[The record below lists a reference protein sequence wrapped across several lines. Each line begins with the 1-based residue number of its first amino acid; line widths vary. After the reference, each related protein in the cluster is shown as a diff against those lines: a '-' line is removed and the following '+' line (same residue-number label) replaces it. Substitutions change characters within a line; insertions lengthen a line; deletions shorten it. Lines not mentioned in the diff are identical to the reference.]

1 MQVCELVPEE
11 DWVQTVCE
19 ALTQEMAA
27 CAGSEP
33 RNKTARKKKLFKVT
47 SAQRLQRLD
56 NVAIAISLQKPEV
69 PQDVAV
75 GPAKV
80 SSKQRKVRRLRGVLR
95 GGNCGTMLWGQ
106 LVRPVEIQKKAR
118 PLPACILFVWMVD
131 QMNGWSK

>member
-1 MQVCELVPEE
+1 VQVCELVPEE

-33 RNKTARKKKLFKVT
+33 RDKTAKRKKLFKVT
-47 SAQRLQRLD
+47 STKRFQRLD
-56 NVAIAISLQKPEV
+56 NLAITISLQLPEV
-69 PQDVAV
+69 PQNVAV

-80 SSKQRKVRRLRGVLR
+80 SSKQRKIRRVKGVLR

-118 PLPACILFVWMVD
+118 PLPARILFC
-131 QMNGWSK
+131 MNGWSK